1 MIIARSPLRISLGG
15 GGTDLPSY
23 FENNEGMVLSAAIDK
38 YVYVTLTKPF
48 SEGIYLKYSKTE
60 KVKTINQIEHNL
72 IKNTFKELK
81 YKNISIEVTTLAD
94 IPAGT
99 GLGSSSSF
107 TTALLKALYYKD
119 RKSITQNELA
129 EKACKIEINRC
140 KSPIGKQDQF
150 ISAFGGITKFIFK
163 KNGNVKLRPLNIS
176 QKVLY
181 DLEDNL
187 LMFFTGYIRSANK
200 ILKNQNIKSLN
211 NNSEMLRT
219 LDKTKKL
226 GFKILDLI
234 EKGKLEDFGELMN
247 DHWQE
252 KKIRSD
258 VMSNYKIDNWYNG
271 ALRNGAIGGKLVGAG
286 GGGFLLFY
294 SHNKEKLRQYF
305 KLQKLR
311 EVRFKFDFEGSKI
324 II

>member
-23 FENNEGMVLSAAIDK
+23 YKKNDGMVLSAAIDK

-48 SEGIYLKYSKTE
+48 IEGIYLKYSKIE
-60 KVKTINQIEHNL
+60 KVKSINQIQHNL

-81 YKNISIEVTTLAD
+81 YKNISVELTTLAD

-107 TTALLKALYYKD
+107 TTALLKALYHKD
-119 RKSITQNELA
+119 RKLITQNELA
-129 EKACKIEINRC
+129 EKACEIEINKC
-140 KSPIGKQDQF
+140 KSPIGKQDQY
-150 ISAFGGITKFIFK
+150 ISAFGGITKFNFG
-163 KNGNVKLRPLNIS
+163 KNGKVRVNPLNIS

-200 ILKNQNIKSLN
+200 ILLTQNQKSLKSN
-211 NNSEMLRT
+211 TKMLKA
-219 LDKTKKL
+219 LDNTKKF
-226 GFKILDLI
+226 GYEILKLI
-234 EKGKLEDFGELMN
+234 EKGELESFGELMN
-247 DHWQE
+247 IHWQE
-252 KKIRSD
+252 KKKRSII
-258 VMSNYKIDNWYNG
+258 MSNPKIDSWYND
-271 ALRNGAIGGKLVGAG
+271 ALKNGAIGGKIVGAG

-294 SHNKEKLRQYF
+294 TSNKEKLRAYF
-305 KLQKLR
+305 KKQNLR
-311 EVRFKFDFEGSKI
+311 EVRFKFDFEGSKLI
-324 II
+324 I